1 MASFHGAPLWMKN
14 FTPIAN
20 GCPIRAAIFNGGSD
34 LANSQNS
41 ILEFRAE
48 LDAANVTWQW
58 LDFGGAVSGFT
69 EPDRPLLQ
77 SSEQL
82 VRYPQGLADVLMF
95 SSAWP

>member
-20 GCPIRAAIFNGGSD
+20 GCPIRAAIFGGGLD
-34 LANSQNS
+34 LTNSQNS

-58 LDFGGAVSGFT
+58 MDFGGAVSGFT
-69 EPDRPLLQ
+69 QPNRPFLQ

-82 VRYPQGLADVLMF
+82 VPSPQEFADVIR
-95 SSAWP
+95 